1 MSKKKEESNPSNS
14 IMPKGKEEESNSSV
28 EVRPS
33 PSPRPNNS
41 SSNVQSSTYGPIIP
55 GRSVDLKGLLKPES
69 KSVDAMFDEY
79 TSSVARA
86 PNTGQFSSIP
96 PTSES
101 VAPST
106 QTLEETRPPDVS
118 PAVTVE
124 PSPGQHGQ
132 AGGES
137 RVERAL
143 HKLEA
148 ELSKPTLHS
157 GRRQTLEGLQREL
170 KEWFPIK
177 GKQKISFINL
187 LEVLNPQWD
196 TQATKQL
203 KKCKEIVNLFLYQKL
218 VHVRAMF
225 MM

>member
-1 MSKKKEESNPSNS
+1 MS
-14 IMPKGKEEESNSSV
+14 KGKEEEHKTPV
-28 EVRPS
+28 ELRIS
-33 PSPRPNNS
+33 PSPLHSPRSNNS
-41 SSNVQSSTYGPIIP
+41 SSGVQSSTYGPIIP
-55 GRSVDLKGLLKPES
+55 GRSIELTGLLKPES
-69 KSVDAMFDEY
+69 KSVDAMFEEY

-86 PNTGQFSSIP
+86 PNTFSSIP

-106 QTLEETRPPDVS
+106 QTLGETRPPDGS
-118 PAVTVE
+118 RAVTME

-157 GRRQTLEGLQREL
+157 GRRQTLEVASQQG
-170 KEWFPIK
+170 
-177 GKQKISFINL
+177 
-187 LEVLNPQWD
+187 
-196 TQATKQL
+196 
-203 KKCKEIVNLFLYQKL
+203 
-218 VHVRAMF
+218 
-225 MM
+225 